1 MREVSDPSIAHRLAI
16 DLGAE
21 SGRAML
27 GHFDGERV
35 SLHEV
40 HRFQNYPVRIPT
52 GFHWDVL
59 RLYHEIKIG
68 LAAASA
74 KAGGKIESLGIDTW
88 AVDFG
93 LLDRAGALIGS
104 PYHYRDLRTQG
115 MLERAFSRVPRA
127 EIYRATGIQAMPI
140 NTLCQL
146 LAMEDQPALQA
157 ADTMLLISDLFRY
170 WLSGERTVEV
180 TMASTTQLYDQA
192 SGNWAWDIIS
202 RLNIPAHI
210 FPAIVSPGRVEA
222 RLRQEIVVEA
232 GLHGQPF
239 VIPVAS
245 HDTASAVAAVPAM
258 SRKFAYISSGTWS
271 LVGTELASP
280 MLGEAAMDANFTNE
294 VGVDDTIRFLK
305 NVMGLWLFQESRQT
319 WARTGRNMD
328 YETLVRLASE
338 ATPLVSIIDPDHKA
352 FLPPG
357 DMPARIA
364 AYCEQTGQA
373 VPPEPGATVRCILES
388 LALKYRWVIEQIEML
403 TGQPIDTIHVVGG
416 GSRNALLCQLTAD
429 ATRRSVLAGPVEA
442 TALGNILVQEM
453 AQNRLGS
460 LADLRGVVR
469 RSIQVEAYEPVH
481 GRSGWDDAY
490 DRLHRLME
498 RGQDPELM
506 IDVGRSDVPA

>member
-1 MREVSDPSIAHRLAI
+1 MREGVHPSIAHRLAI

-27 GHFDGERV
+27 GHFDGQRV
-35 SLHEV
+35 SLQEV
-40 HRFQNYPVRIPT
+40 HRFPNNPVRIPT

-59 RLYHEIKIG
+59 RLYHEIKVG

-74 KAGGKIESLGIDTW
+74 TAGGRIESLGIDSW

-93 LLDRAGALIGS
+93 LLDRAGALIGT
-104 PYHYRDLRTQG
+104 PYHYRDLRTEG

-157 ADTMLLISDLFRY
+157 ADTMLLIADLFRY
-170 WLSGERTVEV
+170 WLSGERTVEL
-180 TMASTTQLYDQA
+180 TMASTTQLYDHA
-192 SGNWAWDIIS
+192 SGTWAWDIIS

-210 FPAIVSPGRVEA
+210 FPEIVSPGQAGA
-222 RLRQEIVVEA
+222 RLRQEIAVEA
-232 GLHGQPF
+232 GLHGQPL

-245 HDTASAVAAVPAM
+245 HDTASAVAAVPAT
-258 SRKFAYISSGTWS
+258 SRNFAYISSGTWS

-280 MLGEAAMDANFTNE
+280 LLGEAAMDANFTNE
-294 VGVDDTIRFLK
+294 VGVGDTIRFLK

-319 WARTGRNMD
+319 WARAGRTMD

-338 ATPLVSIIDPDHKA
+338 ATPLVSVIDPDHQA

-364 AYCEQTGQA
+364 AYCKRTGQA
-373 VPPEPGATVRCILES
+373 VPSAPGATVRCILES
-388 LALKYRWVIEQIEML
+388 LALKYRWVVEQIEKL

-429 ATRRSVLAGPVEA
+429 ATGRSVLAGPVEA

-453 AQNRLGS
+453 VQNRLDS
-460 LADLRGVVR
+460 LADLREVVR
-469 RSIQVEAYEPVH
+469 RSSRIEAYEPVD
-481 GRSGWDDAY
+481 GRPEWDDAY
-490 DRLHRLME
+490 DRLRRLME
-498 RGQDPELM
+498 RGQDPELVV
-506 IDVGRSDVPA
+506 DGGGPDGRA